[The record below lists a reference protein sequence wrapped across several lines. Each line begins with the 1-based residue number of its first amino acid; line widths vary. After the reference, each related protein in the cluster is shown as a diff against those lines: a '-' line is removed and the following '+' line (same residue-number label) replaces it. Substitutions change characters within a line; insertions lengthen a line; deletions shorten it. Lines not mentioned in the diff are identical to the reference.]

1 VIITQIPE
9 TACPH
14 CKSAVSSEN
23 KARQH
28 TNGYWNE
35 VRLFDCGHE
44 IRFSPNFMQCETTKI
59 CPKHPAEKE
68 KKAKRQV
75 ALDRL
80 RSVIKKQECDE
91 DFKKHLL
98 SQFAYVH
105 P

>member
-1 VIITQIPE
+1 
-9 TACPH
+9 
-14 CKSAVSSEN
+14 
-23 KARQH
+23 
-28 TNGYWNE
+28 
-35 VRLFDCGHE
+35 
-44 IRFSPNFMQCETTKI
+44 MQCETTKI